1 MRSSSARSSSGRQ
14 GGGGAAPGCGGCS
27 GGWQARHSA
36 LALPK
41 FASGWICR
49 PCPGYHWKTTGSP
62 SNVTRPPPSPAAPV
76 HGLRAGWGAFGNERV
91 GQNSALRWSWRN
103 AAGIRVDVS
112 SRRRAS
118 DSTPA
123 TTARSSPT
131 AAAAHPAR
139 GRPRAAVGR
148 EPRVVLLAGDR
159 SRSLD
164 AGERAA
170 DGWAGGARRGG
181 WRTAPP
187 WRAAAWPS
195 CRAGARGRRGGSRCR
210 RRPRAPARR
219 ALAVRSARP
228 SSTSRTRRQH
238 AARVRRAVGGWLGRV
253 PSSADPRPAV
263 SRHCVSPPACAAA
276 PGRAS
281 APAPARPTPPPAGGT
296 PATAGPRR

>member
-1 MRSSSARSSSGRQ
+1 MPCASPLIHGGVPPPKAKKYSHAVKPPRCEASATMRSSSARSSSGRQ

-123 TTARSSPT
+123 TTARSSPLRELRIRL
-131 AAAAHPAR
+131 AVAR
-139 GRPRAAVGR
+139 
-148 EPRVVLLAGDR
+148 
-159 SRSLD
+159 
-164 AGERAA
+164 
-170 DGWAGGARRGG
+170 ARR
-181 WRTAPP
+181 
-187 WRAAAWPS
+187 
-195 CRAGARGRRGGSRCR
+195 
-210 RRPRAPARR
+210 
-219 ALAVRSARP
+219 
-228 SSTSRTRRQH
+228 
-238 AARVRRAVGGWLGRV
+238 
-253 PSSADPRPAV
+253 
-263 SRHCVSPPACAAA
+263 
-276 PGRAS
+276 
-281 APAPARPTPPPAGGT
+281 
-296 PATAGPRR
+296 